1 MTNKV
6 VLLEME
12 QEVLKSLRGLKLVG
26 FSEALLRQLQQPE
39 IYNKINFMERISI
52 AVQEHIDYLH
62 MKKKSNNT

>member
-26 FSEALLRQLQQPE
+26 FS
-39 IYNKINFMERISI
+39 
-52 AVQEHIDYLH
+52 VT
-62 MKKKSNNT
+62 SNYCDPRL